1 MNNTTLNDYDSQADV
16 TLTEAIA
23 IVKGK
28 MANKMEPST
37 AKEEMAD
44 DFLREWAECFGWE
57 TAK

>member
-1 MNNTTLNDYDSQADV
+1 MNDSTLDDYSQADI

-28 MANKMEPST
+28 IANQMEPST
-37 AKEEMAD
+37 AKEEMAE
-44 DFLREWAECFGWE
+44 DFLIEWAECFGYE

>member
-1 MNNTTLNDYDSQADV
+1 MNDQVDTQADI

-28 MANKMEPST
+28 IANNMEPST

-44 DFLREWAECFGWE
+44 DFLKEWAECFGWE

>member
-1 MNNTTLNDYDSQADV
+1 MNDSTSQADI

-28 MANKMEPST
+28 IANNMEPST

-44 DFLREWAECFGWE
+44 DFLKEWAECFGWE